1 MNIKSEIK
9 RIGTDIIS
17 LCETEPA
24 LNVAVHEELNEK
36 VYALITSD
44 KPKIMV
50 YGIYNAGK
58 STLINAMCGKQI
70 AEVRDCPTTYKI
82 DEFDAGNYVL
92 VDSPGVDAPV
102 EHEMVTNDY
111 LSKCNVILYVISTR
125 GGFESIKNYQN
136 MYKLMQ
142 MDKPFIIVINDK
154 EGAKNLNSDK
164 GIQDIK
170 YKILENLRKV
180 SGNSHIDSCFDIIP
194 VNGKR
199 GFDSCIKQQPKLYEL
214 SNISFLKDK
223 INYFL
228 DTKKAMAIF
237 AAPIG
242 NLLGIVDQIL
252 NTVQQEILEDSG
264 DQQLALKKIQQKR
277 YDILEELPASVNAVT
292 MRQISLLNQSAVSE
306 NVSQWEQII
315 RSIEKEFSGI
325 FSQAM
330 ESIKVLLNHT
340 GIDFDISR
348 FTFAS
353 ESMGTIGEMPVVEVK
368 KVKQSQAEISSA
380 VPPIGFSNG
389 TAFRTQYPP
398 DMSGLLKIIE
408 KMIGAH
414 CNKKREAEIEEYRE
428 LQARAERQNRE
439 AVEMANAEASRRQEI
454 RIYVETTLHNIATG
468 VTKELTHQISSL
480 FDELEKNMMT
490 CIAKNKQAYQEKQEF
505 IAKLHQIRKE
515 IEVLKSTI

>member
-1 MNIKSEIK
+1 
-9 RIGTDIIS
+9 
-17 LCETEPA
+17 
-24 LNVAVHEELNEK
+24 
-36 VYALITSD
+36 
-44 KPKIMV
+44 
-50 YGIYNAGK
+50 
-58 STLINAMCGKQI
+58 
-70 AEVRDCPTTYKI
+70 
-82 DEFDAGNYVL
+82 
-92 VDSPGVDAPV
+92 
-102 EHEMVTNDY
+102 
-111 LSKCNVILYVISTR
+111 
-125 GGFESIKNYQN
+125 
-136 MYKLMQ
+136 
-142 MDKPFIIVINDK
+142 
-154 EGAKNLNSDK
+154 
-164 GIQDIK
+164 
-170 YKILENLRKV
+170 
-180 SGNSHIDSCFDIIP
+180 
-194 VNGKR
+194 
-199 GFDSCIKQQPKLYEL
+199 
-214 SNISFLKDK
+214 
-223 INYFL
+223 
-228 DTKKAMAIF
+228 
-237 AAPIG
+237 
-242 NLLGIVDQIL
+242 
-252 NTVQQEILEDSG
+252 
-264 DQQLALKKIQQKR
+264 
-277 YDILEELPASVNAVT
+277 

-368 KVKQSQAEISSA
+368 KVKQSQAEISSEKDTSSA

-468 VTKELTHQISSL
+468 VTKELTQQISSL